1 MLILKDVSVGPLHAV
16 RPRHST
22 AVSAPPPNQAHVPSF
37 VGTTPSSVP
46 RLKSARHL
54 VLFPSNVITVKLS
67 RQTIDAAESSG
78 GSHQSRLF
86 YVMDVS
92 TKQQFLIDTGA
103 EVSVFQHDHQTVHTV
118 KVMIFRQPIPQQLL
132 PTVRYQI
139 FTINLGLRRSFLWIN
154 FHHRI
159 RQSRHHRR

>member
-1 MLILKDVSVGPLHAV
+1 MLVPKDVAVGPLHAV
-16 RPRHST
+16 RPLHST
-22 AVSAPPPNQAHVPSF
+22 TVSTPLPSQAPAPSF

-46 RLKSARHL
+46 RLRSARHL
-54 VLFPSNVITVKLS
+54 VLFLS
-67 RQTIDAAESSG
+67 KHHHRQTITPDNRRG
-78 GSHQSRLF
+78 RGISHQSRLF
-86 YVMDVS
+86 YITDVS

-132 PTVRYQI
+132 LTVRYQI
-139 FTINLGLRRSFLWIN
+139 FTINFGLRRSFPWIN

-159 RQSRHHRR
+159 RQPRHHRR

>member
-1 MLILKDVSVGPLHAV
+1 
-16 RPRHST
+16 
-22 AVSAPPPNQAHVPSF
+22 VSAPPPNQAHAPSF

-54 VLFPSNVITVKLS
+54 VLFPNNVITVKLS
-67 RQTIDAAESSG
+67 RQTMDAAESSG

-132 PTVRYQI
+132 LTVRYQI
-139 FTINLGLRRSFLWIN
+139 FTINFGLRRSFPWIN

-159 RQSRHHRR
+159 RQPRHHRR